1 MLKIGITGGIG
12 AGKTVVSRIFQTL
25 GTPVYN
31 ADNRAKWLQV
41 HDEKLKQQIKTA
53 FGEESYTS
61 NGALNRSYLAN
72 KVFNNKEE
80 LQLLNGLVHPAVAS
94 DFDAWC
100 DENSDKPYVL
110 KEAALL
116 FETGSYKQLD
126 ATIVVTAPKDIRKS
140 RVLNRDKQ
148 RTEKEVEAIME
159 KQMSETE
166 RLALAD
172 YVIHNDG
179 NTFLIHQVLE
189 LHKQLGI

>member
-41 HDEKLKQQIKTA
+41 HDEDLKQQIKTA

-100 DENSDKPYVL
+100 DENSGKPYVL

-126 ATIVVTAPKDIRKS
+126 ATIVVTAPKDIRKA

-172 YVIHNDG
+172 YVIRNDG

-189 LHKQLGI
+189 LHKQLGV